1 MRQSPRKPQREEN
14 LVSEAKYAGFLP
26 GKHAIDAYGQGGF
39 RFADMSH
46 KGSILALPSGIRAW
60 SVQTPEEIDLTTLA
74 PVFQEPK
81 GAIEHLLVGTGVA
94 LMPLPA
100 ALRQALLEAGIVA
113 EPMTTGAAAN
123 TYSLL
128 LREDRLVAA
137 ALLAV
142 P

>member
-1 MRQSPRKPQREEN
+1 MIAQQDAGFLHP
-14 LVSEAKYAGFLP
+14 GFLP
-26 GKHAIDAYGQGGF
+26 GKHAIDGYGQGGF
-39 RFADMSH
+39 RFAGMSH

-60 SVQTPEEIDLTTLA
+60 NALIPADIDLASLA
-74 PVFQEPK
+74 QVLAEPA
-81 GAIEHLLVGTGVA
+81 GAIEYLLIGTGQTLV
-94 LMPLPA
+94 PLPA
-100 ALRQALLEAGIVA
+100 EPRQALRLAGIIA

-123 TYSLL
+123 TYSIL

>member
-1 MRQSPRKPQREEN
+1 MSDQKQ
-14 LVSEAKYAGFLP
+14 AGFLP
-26 GKHAIDAYGQGGF
+26 GKHAIDGYGQGGF
-39 RFADMSH
+39 RFAGMSH
-46 KGSILALPSGIRAW
+46 QGSILALPSGISAW
-60 SVQTPEEIDLTTLA
+60 DAKMPADIDLMSLA
-74 PVFQEPK
+74 AVFAEPK
-81 GAIEHLLVGTGVA
+81 GAIEHLLIGTGQA
-94 LMPLPA
+94 LMPLSPLVRQS
-100 ALRQALLEAGIVA
+100 LRDAGIIA

>member
-1 MRQSPRKPQREEN
+1 
-14 LVSEAKYAGFLP
+14 LASEPKYAGFLP

-39 RFADMSH
+39 RFAGMSH
-46 KGSILALPSGIRAW
+46 KGSILALPSGISAW
-60 SVQTPEEIDLTTLA
+60 SAQRPDEIDLTALA
-74 PVFQEPK
+74 AVFQEPK
-81 GAIEHLLVGTGVA
+81 GAIEYLLIGTGQAVV
-94 LMPLPA
+94 PLSA
-100 ALRQALLEAGIVA
+100 ALRQGLIEAGIVA

-123 TYSLL
+123 TYSIL

>member
-1 MRQSPRKPQREEN
+1 M
-14 LVSEAKYAGFLP
+14 SEAKYAGFLP

-39 RFADMSH
+39 RFAGMSH

-60 SVQTPEEIDLTTLA
+60 SAQTPDDIDLASLA

-81 GAIEHLLVGTGVA
+81 GAIEHLLIGTGQGLV
-94 LMPLPA
+94 PLPA
-100 ALRQALLEAGIVA
+100 ALRQALNEAGIIA

>member
-1 MRQSPRKPQREEN
+1 
-14 LVSEAKYAGFLP
+14 LVNEPKYAGFLP
-26 GKHAIDAYGQGGF
+26 GKHAIEGYGQGGF
-39 RFADMSH
+39 RFAGMSH
-46 KGSILALPSGIRAW
+46 KGSILALPSGISAW
-60 SVQTPEEIDLTTLA
+60 SAMTPADIDLAALA
-74 PVFQEPK
+74 AVFAEPK
-81 GAIEHLLVGTGVA
+81 GAIEHLLIGTGES
-94 LMPLPA
+94 LMPLAP
-100 ALRQALLEAGIVA
+100 ALRQSLREAGIIA